1 VIYLD
6 HNATTPVDP
15 RVFEAMKPYVTEQFG
30 NPSSIY
36 RVGQDVR
43 KTVEDARDILANLLG
58 AAPREVYFTSG
69 GTESDNTAI
78 KGIAL
83 NRGSGHI
90 ITSAIEHPAVIE
102 VVKWLEKQGFT
113 ATYVGVG
120 SDGLVD
126 PDDVRKAIR
135 DDTIAISIMHANNEV
150 GTIQPIEA
158 IAALA
163 HERGIPFHTDAVQT
177 AGKLPIDVQ
186 AMGIDLLSLSAHKF
200 YGPKGTGAL
209 YVRRETRFDPCV
221 HGGHQER
228 GIRGGTENVA
238 GIIGLGRAA
247 EIALAEMDEES
258 VRIRRLRDKLESGLA
273 ERISD
278 IRFNGHRE
286 KRMYNTASVIVKYV
300 EGEAMLLNLDYH
312 GVAASSG
319 SACTSGSLDPSHVLL
334 AMGLPA
340 PIAHGSLRFS
350 LGRATTEEGIDKV
363 LEVLPPIVE
372 KLRAMSAFPRDGS
385 TEGSTCT
392 NA

>member
-1 VIYLD
+1 MIYLD
-6 HNATTPVDP
+6 HNATTPIDP
-15 RVFEAMKPYVTEQFG
+15 RVFEAMKPYLTDLFG

-36 RVGQDVR
+36 RAGQDVR
-43 KTVEDARDILANLLG
+43 KVVEDARDTLAGLLG
-58 AAPREVYFTSG
+58 ASPREIYFTSG

-113 ATYVGVG
+113 ATYVGVD

-126 PDDVRKAIR
+126 PDDVMKAIR
-135 DDTIAISIMHANNEV
+135 DDTIVVSIMHANNEV
-150 GTIQPIEA
+150 GTIQPIED

-177 AGKLPIDVQ
+177 AGKLPIDVD

-209 YVRRETRFDPCV
+209 YVRRGTKFDPCV

-228 GIRGGTENVA
+228 GLRGGTENVA
-238 GIIGLGRAA
+238 GIIGLGKAA
-247 EIALAEMDEES
+247 EIAAAEMDEES

-273 ERISD
+273 ERIED

-350 LGRATTEEGIDKV
+350 LGRATTDEGIDSV

-372 KLRAMSAFPRDGS
+372 KLRAMSAFPRNGS